1 MLKLKHLLHPLRAAV
16 VVKALLGSHW
26 NVRRC
31 ASRGARRFRGD
42 PRYNLQCVT
51 DGFAARISGG
61 GDDTA
66 LLRRICQAY
75 IAAEQDSLSQHEYN
89 ATGWWQDVRRSSL
102 TPVRRALATRDT
114 DALRAMYQNFFR
126 DPCSAGLVG
135 LPLANVYFGK
145 TIGDVYRH
153 FFLSDALH
161 RIDYWQNQ
169 TGNRFALRELAGPG
183 LGNPF
188 GVLIDGILVC
198 KGAEYQ
204 HYCAQ
209 RIQEIASS
217 TSASIV
223 EIGGGFGGMAYY
235 LLRDNPQITYID
247 FDVPESLALISYYL
261 LTSFPELK
269 FLLYGE
275 EDMTQE
281 AIARSNVILMPPFQL
296 SKVPTSSVDVT
307 FSSHTMADLSRPA
320 QNVYLNEIERMTRGS
335 FLSISEGEGS
345 ALLHELIATQFNWLR
360 LAEERALQWNS
371 HKVLHAKELEF
382 HYQIGSV
389 QKTLA

>member
-1 MLKLKHLLHPLRAAV
+1 MHLRHPFRTAAAV
-16 VVKALLGSHW
+16 RTLLASHW

-31 ASRGARRFRGD
+31 ASRGERRFRND
-42 PRYNLQCVT
+42 SRYNLQYVT
-51 DGFAARISGG
+51 DGFASRIRDGN
-61 GDDTA
+61 DDTA
-66 LLRRICQAY
+66 LLVRICQAY
-75 IAAEQDSLSQHEYN
+75 IAATEQDSFSTQAYG
-89 ATGWWQDVRRSSL
+89 ATDWWQEVRQSSL
-102 TPVRRALATRDT
+102 TPVRRALATHDT

-135 LPLANVYFGK
+135 LPLAKVYFGR
-145 TIGDVYRH
+145 TIDDVYRH
-153 FFLSDALH
+153 SFLSDALH

-188 GVLIDGILVC
+188 GVLIDGTLVC

-209 RIQEIASS
+209 RIQELTSS
-217 TSASIV
+217 ARALIV

-261 LTSFPELK
+261 LKSFPDLK

-281 AIARSNVILMPPFQL
+281 AIARSNVILMPSFQL

-307 FSSHTMADLSRPA
+307 FNSHTMSDLSRPA
-320 QNVYLNEIERMTRGS
+320 QIVYLNEIERMTRGS
-335 FLSISEGEGS
+335 FLSICEGEGS
-345 ALLHELIATQFNWLR
+345 TLLDELIATQSDSLR
-360 LAEERALQWNS
+360 LTEERALRWNS
-371 HKVLHAKELEF
+371 HKILHAKEMEF
-382 HYQIGSV
+382 HYQVGAV
-389 QKTLA
+389 